1 MAAYNIENIRSQE
14 TELEKYLKSFNR
26 QIIDIRIYR
35 KRDQWEKTT

>member
-35 KRDQWEKTT
+35 KRDQWEKTI

>member
-1 MAAYNIENIRSQE
+1 MAAYNIEKIRSQE

-35 KRDQWEKTT
+35 KRDQWEKTI